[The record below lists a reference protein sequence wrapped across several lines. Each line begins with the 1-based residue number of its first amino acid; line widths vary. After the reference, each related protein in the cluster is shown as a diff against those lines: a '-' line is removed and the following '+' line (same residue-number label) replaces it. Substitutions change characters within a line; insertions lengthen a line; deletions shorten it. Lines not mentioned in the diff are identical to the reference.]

1 MPMSRSTL
9 GRLLSDCKSSS
20 DQVLIQMFFGCWLSI
35 NQDEH
40 QVAIKMLI
48 ECWSSVDRVHIDMS
62 IKGTQL
68 QMSCVHDPEYFGL
81 MGTKLNL
88 FY

>member
-1 MPMSRSTL
+1 
-9 GRLLSDCKSSS
+9 
-20 DQVLIQMFFGCWLSI
+20 
-35 NQDEH
+35 
-40 QVAIKMLI
+40 MLI